1 MKQLTGIDANFL
13 YMETATSFGHVN
25 SLTVYERP
33 DDPDFEP
40 FDAYRAQLESRLHL
54 LEPFRRRLVQVPF
67 SLDHPYWIND
77 PDFDLD
83 FHVRHIAIPAPGT
96 LEQLSTQVARIISRP
111 VDRSRPLWE
120 IYVFEGLETGDFAVL
135 TKVHHATIDGASGV
149 DMLGRILDAHPEGD
163 EVAPDD
169 GSWRPEEQPGD
180 IEMLARTAVSFGART
195 PGKLARTQLRLA
207 QDMAQI
213 TRQYG
218 LSTMIESARRQFPT
232 AAGTDRREGS
242 LLARAGITAPPTPFN
257 KSITAQR
264 RLAMKATPLADIKVL
279 KNALGATVNDVV
291 MAISAGALR
300 NYLIRLDALPEMPLR
315 AMVPVSIRTGEEDD
329 IWTNRVSGMVADLP
343 TDEADPLQRVRRVH
357 ESMEE
362 AKEQFNLTPAEVM
375 VDMAQ
380 FAPPALA
387 AQASRV
393 AASMRL
399 ADRTDPPVNVVISNV
414 PGPREPLYMSGA
426 RMKNFFPVS
435 TVAPGVGLNI
445 TVQSYLDTLDFGLV
459 SDRELVPDLDDL
471 LELHVQEIEVLFAA
485 AGIDRSGAPLEKP
498 AQKKPAQKK
507 PAQKKP
513 AQKKPAKKKP
523 AQKKPAKKKM
533 IAEKRTVKATP
544 KKVTEKPA
552 K

>member
-1 MKQLTGIDANFL
+1 VKQLTGIDANFL

-33 DDPDFEP
+33 DDPEFDPFE
-40 FDAYRAQLESRLHL
+40 AYRNQLESRLHL

-96 LEQLSTQVARIISRP
+96 LEQLATQVARIIGRP

-120 IYVFEGLETGDFAVL
+120 VYVFEGLESGDFAVL

-149 DMLGRILDAHPEGD
+149 QMLGRILDSHPEGD
-163 EVAPDD
+163 EIEADD

-180 IEMLARTAVSFGART
+180 MEMLARTAASFART
-195 PGKLARTQLRLA
+195 PGKLARAQLRLL
-207 QDMAQI
+207 QDMADI
-213 TRQYG
+213 TRQKG
-218 LSTMIESARRQFPT
+218 LSTVIDAARRQFPT
-232 AAGTDRREGS
+232 AGGTDRREGDV
-242 LLARAGITAPPTPFN
+242 LARAGLTAPPTPFN
-257 KSITAQR
+257 KSITAHR

-300 NYLIRLDALPEMPLR
+300 NYLIGHDALPDVPLR
-315 AMVPVSIRTGEEDD
+315 AMVPVSIRTGDEDD

-343 TDEADPLQRVRRVH
+343 TDEADPLERVKRVH
-357 ESMEE
+357 DSMEE
-362 AKEQFNLTPAEVM
+362 AKEQFNLTPAEIM

-414 PGPREPLYMSGA
+414 PGPRVPLYVSGA
-426 RMKNFFPVS
+426 KMKNFFPVS

-445 TVQSYLDTLDFGLV
+445 TVQSYVDTLDFGLV
-459 SDRELVPDLDDL
+459 ACRELVPDLDDL
-471 LELHVQEIEVLFAA
+471 LDLHMKEIDVLFAA
-485 AGIDRSGAPLEKP
+485 AGIDRDGAPLASPKKRA

-507 PAQKKP
+507 PAQRRK
-513 AQKKPAKKKP
+513 
-523 AQKKPAKKKM
+523 
-533 IAEKRTVKATP
+533 
-544 KKVTEKPA
+544 
-552 K
+552 